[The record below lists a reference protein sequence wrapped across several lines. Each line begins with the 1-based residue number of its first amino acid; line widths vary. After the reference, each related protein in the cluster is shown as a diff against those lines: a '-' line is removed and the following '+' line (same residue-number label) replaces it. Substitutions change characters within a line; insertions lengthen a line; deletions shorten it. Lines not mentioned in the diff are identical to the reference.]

1 MKFILLIGIGIVSI
15 TALVLAIIC
24 LLKNE
29 KYARQPVRQRLQTG
43 ANNTAV
49 FVIDTKGNIG
59 IEEVN
64 YDSEIQKNTD
74 AIASLNAEVTEVM
87 KYGDKM
93 HLQDPDYNAGI
104 VVSGTSDDVPACGA
118 GGGAGTGCMAVYAY
132 GGKVAGK
139 ATTFMAT
146 KLS

>member
-1 MKFILLIGIGIVSI
+1 MKIIVLIGIGIIAI

-24 LLKNE
+24 LLKKE
-29 KYARQPVRQRLQTG
+29 KYLRQPVRQTG
-43 ANNTAV
+43 ANNTSV

-64 YDSEIQKNTD
+64 YESEIQKNTD
-74 AIASLNAEVTEVM
+74 AIAKNTDAIASLNAEVM

-104 VVSGTSDDVPACGA
+104 VVSGTSAYVPGC
-118 GGGAGTGCMAVYAY
+118 GGGGGSGKGCMGVYAY
-132 GGKVAGK
+132 GGNAGK
-139 ATTFMAT
+139 ATPFMAT
-146 KLS
+146 KI

>member
-1 MKFILLIGIGIVSI
+1 MLIGIGIVSL

-64 YDSEIQKNTD
+64 YESEIQKNTE
-74 AIASLNAEVTEVM
+74 AIASLNAEVM

-93 HLQDPDYNAGI
+93 YLQDPDYNAGI
-104 VVSGTSDDVPACGA
+104 VVSGTNDYVPGCGP
-118 GGGAGTGCMAVYAY
+118 GGGAGIGCMGMYAY

-146 KLS
+146 KI

>member
-1 MKFILLIGIGIVSI
+1 MKFIVLIGIGIVAI
-15 TALVLAIIC
+15 TALVLSIIC
-24 LLKNE
+24 LLKKE
-29 KYARQPVRQRLQTG
+29 KYVRQPVRQTG
-43 ANNTAV
+43 ANSTSV

-64 YDSEIQKNTD
+64 YQSEIQKNTD
-74 AIASLNAEVTEVM
+74 AIASLNTEVI

-104 VVSGTSDDVPACGA
+104 VVSGTLDEVPGCGD
-118 GGGAGTGCMAVYAY
+118 GGGASKGCMAVYAY
-132 GGKVAGK
+132 GGKVDGK

-146 KLS
+146 KV